1 MKTINLSTEQDT
13 IDLANYLAPLLRA
26 GDIITL
32 FGDLGSGKT
41 FFVKQLGKALGI
53 EEEIDSPSFVLMKE
67 YSGGRLPL
75 YHLDLYRLKNR
86 EEVYELG
93 LFDIL
98 EKGITVIEWPLLVN
112 DILPYQTF
120 KLEFH
125 FDGKKRRVDILPDNE
140 HSQYFCYKE

>member
-1 MKTINLSTEQDT
+1 MKTINLSTEHDT

-53 EEEIDSPSFVLMKE
+53 DEEIDSPSFILMKE
-67 YSGGRLPL
+67 YSGGRIPL

-86 EEVYELG
+86 EEISELG

-98 EKGITVIEWPLLVN
+98 EKGITVIECPFW
-112 DILPYQTF
+112 
-120 KLEFH
+120 
-125 FDGKKRRVDILPDNE
+125 
-140 HSQYFCYKE
+140 

>member
-53 EEEIDSPSFVLMKE
+53 DEEIDSPSFILMKE
-67 YSGGRLPL
+67 YSGGRIPL

-86 EEVYELG
+86 EEISELG

-112 DILPYQTF
+112 DILPYQTL

-125 FDGKKRRVDILPDNE
+125 FDGKKRWVDILPDNE
-140 HSQYFCYKE
+140 HSQYFLL

>member
-13 IDLANYLAPLLRA
+13 IDLANYLAPLLKK

-53 EEEIDSPSFVLMKE
+53 AEEIDSPSFVLMKE

-75 YHLDLYRLKNR
+75 YHLDLYRLKK
-86 EEVYELG
+86 EAELYDLG

-98 EKGITVIEWPLLVN
+98 DKGITVIEWPSLAK

-125 FDGKKRRVDILPDNE
+125 FDGEKRWVDIIPDSE
-140 HSQYFCYKE
+140 HSKYFS

>member
-53 EEEIDSPSFVLMKE
+53 DEEIDSPSFILMKE
-67 YSGGRLPL
+67 YSGGRIPL

-86 EEVYELG
+86 EEISELG

-120 KLEFH
+120 KLEF
-125 FDGKKRRVDILPDNE
+125 
-140 HSQYFCYKE
+140 Q

>member
-1 MKTINLSTEQDT
+1 MKTLNLSTEQDT
-13 IDLANYLAPLLRA
+13 IDLAKYIAPLLKE

-75 YHLDLYRLKNR
+75 YHLDLYRLKNK
-86 EEVYELG
+86 EEIYCLG

-98 EKGITVIEWPLLVN
+98 EQGITVIEWPLLVN
-112 DILPYQTF
+112 DLLPYQTF

-125 FDGKKRRVDILPDNE
+125 FDGKKRWVDIIPDKE
-140 HSQYFCYKE
+140 HSPYF

>member
-13 IDLANYLAPLLRA
+13 IDLANYLAPLLKK

-41 FFVKQLGKALGI
+41 FFVKQLGLALGI
-53 EEEIDSPSFVLMKE
+53 KEEIDSPSFVLMKE

-75 YHLDLYRLKNR
+75 YHLDLYRLKN
-86 EEVYELG
+86 EAELYDLG

-98 EKGITVIEWPLLVN
+98 DKGITVIEWPSLAK
-112 DILPYQTF
+112 DILPYQTC
-120 KLEFH
+120 KLQFH
-125 FDGKKRRVDILPDNE
+125 FDGEKRWVDIIPDSE
-140 HSQYFCYKE
+140 HSKYFS

>member
-1 MKTINLSTEQDT
+1 MKTLNLSTEQDT
-13 IDLANYLAPLLRA
+13 IDLAKYIAPLLKE

-75 YHLDLYRLKNR
+75 YHLDLPS
-86 EEVYELG
+86 
-93 LFDIL
+93 
-98 EKGITVIEWPLLVN
+98 EK
-112 DILPYQTF
+112 
-120 KLEFH
+120 
-125 FDGKKRRVDILPDNE
+125 
-140 HSQYFCYKE
+140 

>member
-53 EEEIDSPSFVLMKE
+53 DEEIDSPSFILMKE
-67 YSGGRLPL
+67 YSGGRIPL

-86 EEVYELG
+86 EEISELG

-98 EKGITVIEWPLLVN
+98 EKGITVIEWPLLVT
-112 DILPYQTF
+112 TF
-120 KLEFH
+120 YRIRHLNWNSTLMEKNV
-125 FDGKKRRVDILPDNE
+125 G
-140 HSQYFCYKE
+140 

>member
-13 IDLANYLAPLLRA
+13 IDLANHLAPLLRA

-53 EEEIDSPSFVLMKE
+53 DEEIDSPSFILMKE
-67 YSGGRLPL
+67 YSGGRIPL

-86 EEVYELG
+86 EEISELG

-125 FDGKKRRVDILPDNE
+125 FDGKKRWVDILPDNE
-140 HSQYFCYKE
+140 HSQYFLL